1 MPEARHRLLAERTW
15 FMVLLLVVLWPVGL
29 ALMWEEPRFPR
40 GARIALSAL
49 VPVLS
54 IALLVTVALAWPG
67 SGDAGQGAN
76 ASQSPTSTAVSV
88 QAPVVTP
95 PVTSTTVAPSQ
106 TATTDA
112 AAPTTSISGIPS
124 TWTTS
129 TVTFTL
135 TALDDSSGSGVAAT
149 FYTLN
154 GSSPTTYTKA
164 VSISTAGTTTVT
176 YYSVDK
182 AGNAE
187 TALSALVLIDKTPP
201 TLSIG
206 TNKTAIYTGT
216 ATVTASAAD
225 SMSGIK
231 ELDMRLDGKGGWTA
245 IASLSTSV
253 PGKHKVEAQAYDNA
267 GNWRYVYKYIA
278 VYGAP
283 SLTIKAS
290 KVSTT
295 SISASGTVVPKQKT
309 NLTLVLQKYFAT
321 SKVKWQSAGSK
332 TVTTGNSGTWAGTFT
347 GLGNNTYRVQV
358 QYKAHGYYKATTS
371 GWAQVKI

>member
-1 MPEARHRLLAERTW
+1 MARQRGCGAGGERLSEPDLDRRVGPGASGHR
-15 FMVLLLVVLWPVGL
+15 
-29 ALMWEEPRFPR
+29 
-40 GARIALSAL
+40 
-49 VPVLS
+49 
-54 IALLVTVALAWPG
+54 
-67 SGDAGQGAN
+67 AG
-76 ASQSPTSTAVSV
+76 
-88 QAPVVTP
+88 
-95 PVTSTTVAPSQ
+95 APSQ

-135 TALDDSSGSGVAAT
+135 TAVDDSSGSGVAAT

-182 AGNAE
+182 SGNAE
-187 TALSALVLIDKTPP
+187 TALSTVVLIDKTPP

-206 TNKTAIYTGT
+206 TNKTAVYTGT

-295 SISASGTVVPKQKT
+295 SIAASGTVAPRQKT
-309 NLTLVLQKYFAT
+309 NLTLLLEKYDPYN
-321 SKVKWQSAGSK
+321 SNHWPSAASK

>member
-1 MPEARHRLLAERTW
+1 
-15 FMVLLLVVLWPVGL
+15 
-29 ALMWEEPRFPR
+29 
-40 GARIALSAL
+40 
-49 VPVLS
+49 
-54 IALLVTVALAWPG
+54 
-67 SGDAGQGAN
+67 
-76 ASQSPTSTAVSV
+76 
-88 QAPVVTP
+88 
-95 PVTSTTVAPSQ
+95 
-106 TATTDA
+106 
-112 AAPTTSISGIPS
+112 
-124 TWTTS
+124 
-129 TVTFTL
+129 
-135 TALDDSSGSGVAAT
+135 VAAT

-154 GSSPTTYTKA
+154 GSSPTTYTKP

-290 KVSTT
+290 KASTT

-309 NLTLVLQKYFAT
+309 NLTLVLQVYRT
-321 SKVKWQSAGSK
+321 SSKSWHSAASK

-347 GLGNNTYRVQV
+347 GLGAGKYQVQA
-358 QYKAHGYYKATTS
+358 QYKAHGYYKAAAS
-371 GWAQVKI
+371 SWAQVIT